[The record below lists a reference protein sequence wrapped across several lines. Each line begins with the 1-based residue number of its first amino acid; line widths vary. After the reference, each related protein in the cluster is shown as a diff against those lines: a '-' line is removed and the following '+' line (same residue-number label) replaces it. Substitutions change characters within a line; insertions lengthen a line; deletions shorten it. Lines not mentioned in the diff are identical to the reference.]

1 MICCSS
7 GSDQPVWARINKAV
21 MDYRRKTNRGVFGLS
36 EAAESLVFAY
46 VGANTTILYRQWVAD
61 GKKLPLP
68 ELIDLAQRLICGGM
82 AEMIGEQTS
91 SAEETEPL

>member
-21 MDYRRKTNRGVFGLS
+21 MDYRRKTNRGAFGLS
-36 EAAESLVFAY
+36 GAAESLVFAY

-61 GKKLPLP
+61 GEKLPL
-68 ELIDLAQRLICGGM
+68 
-82 AEMIGEQTS
+82 
-91 SAEETEPL
+91 